1 MDFMN
6 EQQDLKLQSKFAK
19 ANDLPDG
26 KYSGKISF
34 AGFVEVT
41 IKATNEKKNTF
52 QIKVVIGGVETQI
65 TYWLATDADLRRLLT
80 SLGRI
85 GFAVEEWGPNFNK
98 PYQTQ
103 IEKAAET
110 LINHVLS
117 FHKRT
122 TPNGYPAIGLD
133 ELTESYKGLQAEL
146 DDLPF

>member
-6 EQQDLKLQSKFAK
+6 VQQDLKSETRFAK
-19 ANDLPDG
+19 VNDLPDG

-34 AGFVEVT
+34 AGFVEVV
-41 IKATNEKKNTF
+41 IKATQEKKNTF
-52 QIKVVIGGVETQI
+52 QIKVMLAGVETQI
-65 TYWLATDADLRRLLT
+65 TYWLATDADFRRLLT

-85 GFAVEEWGPNFNK
+85 GFDVENWGPNFNK
-98 PYQTQ
+98 PYQIQ

-133 ELTESYKGLQAEL
+133 ELTESNKELQAEL

>member
-6 EQQDLKLQSKFAK
+6 EQQNLKLTKFAL
-19 ANDLPDG
+19 ANNLTDG

-52 QIKVVIGGVETQI
+52 QIKVIIAGVETQI
-65 TYWLATDADLRRLLT
+65 TYWLATDADFRRLLT

-98 PYQTQ
+98 PYQIQ

-117 FHKRT
+117 FHKKT

-133 ELTESYKGLQAEL
+133 ELTELNKEVEAEL